1 MLIYWILGEL
11 TWPQKC
17 VTEICFAWREC
28 ANWTMSPSYKC
39 VKRGHGAFRCKQEDG
54 VLMRHGRLRASPVCQ
69 SEAGPQSD
77 PAAGIHV
84 CYSKH
89 VLDGKPLHN
98 TGSRWRVKKLRDA
111 VCVECFQRSD
121 VCLRKYSLEA
131 WGHGNTLTTRY
142 VWRGSR
148 QRQFYQDVTLLNSG
162 NCVRQQG
169 ALSSL

>member
-1 MLIYWILGEL
+1 
-11 TWPQKC
+11 
-17 VTEICFAWREC
+17 
-28 ANWTMSPSYKC
+28 MSPSYKC

-89 VLDGKPLHN
+89 VLEGKPLHN

-142 VWRGSR
+142 VSRGSR